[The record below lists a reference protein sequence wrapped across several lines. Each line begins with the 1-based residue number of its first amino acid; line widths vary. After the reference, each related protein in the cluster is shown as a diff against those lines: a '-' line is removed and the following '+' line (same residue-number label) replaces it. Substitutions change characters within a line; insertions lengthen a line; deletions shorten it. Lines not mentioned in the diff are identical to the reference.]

1 MTDDQFADKFDDWAT
16 EGSNF
21 HDLVGRSQLPLDSEV
36 IEQINRFRDGTV
48 ARFTAIFFDDMFE
61 KPGTLYTFTEP
72 SLLKWMWVETHDVAF
87 DKLDGVR

>member
-1 MTDDQFADKFDDWAT
+1 VIDEQFADKFDDWAT
-16 EGSNF
+16 ELSNF
-21 HDLVGRSQLPLDSEV
+21 HDLVGRSQLPLDSVV

-48 ARFTAIFFDDMFE
+48 ARFTAIFLDGMFE
-61 KPGTLYTFTEP
+61 KRGTLYTFTEP